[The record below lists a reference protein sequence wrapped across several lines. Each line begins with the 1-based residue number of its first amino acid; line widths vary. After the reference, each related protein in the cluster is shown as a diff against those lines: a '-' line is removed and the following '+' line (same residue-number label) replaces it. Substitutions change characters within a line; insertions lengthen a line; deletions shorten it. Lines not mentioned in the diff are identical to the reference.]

1 MTTAPYV
8 VFLLAGTALVL
19 LDCHVLR
26 RSARKYLDAV
36 YPETQLADP
45 IDRVLTAL
53 LHFVAFG
60 VLALVS
66 VLDFGGLGG
75 LQAVVAHLGVLL
87 LVLAAAH
94 GATIRSLGRLRERQE
109 ERDLG
114 DELAQRTEQR
124 LGGDQQNDQEDGQK
138 ADQASG

>member
-1 MTTAPYV
+1 MTTVPHV
-8 VFLLAGTALVL
+8 LFLLLGAALVV
-19 LDCHVLR
+19 LDCRVLR
-26 RSARKYLDAV
+26 RSARKYVDAV
-36 YPETQLADP
+36 YPELELAEP

-60 VLALVS
+60 ILALVS
-66 VLDFGGLGG
+66 VLDFGELGA
-75 LQAVVAHLGVLL
+75 LQDVVAHLGVLL

-94 GATIRSLGRLRERQE
+94 GATLRSLGRLRERQE
-109 ERDLG
+109 EHDLG

-124 LGGDQQNDQEDGQK
+124 LGSAEGDK